1 MYHLG
6 NILANLLF
14 FKNFNLRYVIA
25 TETDQYTK
33 GKKNNRTI
41 VFYMKNIV
49 SNIYGFII
57 SQTLKLT

>member
-14 FKNFNLRYVIA
+14 FKNFNLRYIIA
-25 TETDQYTK
+25 TKTDQYTQ
-33 GKKNNRTI
+33 GKNNRTI
-41 VFYMKNIV
+41 VFYMKNIG

-57 SQTLKLT
+57 SQTLKVT